1 MITKR
6 TIEEVEAIA
15 RADDAEREAM
25 GQHWLSEFEIQAE
38 EARYRKQTPT
48 QLIVMWKAGSN
59 PEGKPLSGTE
69 FRSLCAAWLM
79 AFDALPPDAD
89 GSFGWLMRMANPD
102 S

>member
-38 EARYRKQTPT
+38 EARYRKQCKSRSNTPS
-48 QLIVMWKAGSN
+48 QKRLICSVAP
-59 PEGKPLSGTE
+59 PE
-69 FRSLCAAWLM
+69 
-79 AFDALPPDAD
+79 
-89 GSFGWLMRMANPD
+89 
-102 S
+102 